1 MDDASELLELVRR
14 SIAES
19 TRREFDE
26 RVETQAARL
35 REQIESGAFDNRD
48 FAVGLEL
55 EAYVADREGRL
66 AHLPDRVLEID
77 GCAGE
82 LGRHNVEVNT
92 PPNVLDGAGLD
103 AQLRAL
109 EERVD
114 AAREAIRAEG
124 RALVLDAM
132 WTIPPEEGTTA
143 YLSAGEER
151 DGLRL
156 AANMKPAARYH
167 ALDNAIVGEREGTV
181 DVDLPSVSASL
192 PSVLVESLTSSMQP
206 HLQIP
211 RAERFPAHYNAAIR
225 TMGPVLALATNSPFA
240 PADWYPDCAGEEA
253 HALVDRAYHE
263 LRIPVFEQAIN
274 VVEEGKVRFP
284 DDVASATD
292 VVDRIAADPTRAPFL
307 REWTDGADDART
319 EFAEFDHKRGTYWR
333 WLRGV
338 VGGQPI
344 DEANDERSLRIEYRP
359 LPTQPSAA
367 DVASLQALTAGLI
380 RGLVAADH
388 PLAALDWEATKAGFY
403 GVVREGLDAELVWLT
418 ADGER
423 TADPET
429 IYGELF
435 ELARMGLRESG
446 VPEERV
452 ERSLDP
458 MERRFVE
465 RTTPSRWKK
474 ARVREHVD
482 DGASLPEAIRG
493 MQREY
498 LDRVGRP
505 FAEWG

>member
-1 MDDASELLELVRR
+1 MDDVSELVRR
-14 SIAES
+14 SLEEA
-19 TRREFDE
+19 TRREFDD
-26 RVETQAARL
+26 RVETQAERL
-35 REQIESGAFDNRD
+35 REEIESGAFDNRD

-55 EAYVADREGRL
+55 EAYVTDHEGRL

-92 PPNVLDGAGLD
+92 PPNVLDGTGLD

-114 AAREAIRAEG
+114 AAQEAIRAG
-124 RALVLDAM
+124 GCTLVLDAM
-132 WTIPPEEGTTA
+132 WTIPPEEGTRT
-143 YLSAGEER
+143 YLSAGEVR

-156 AANMKPAARYH
+156 ATNMKPAARYH
-167 ALDNAIVGEREGTV
+167 ALDNAIVGERGGRV
-181 DVDLPSVSASL
+181 DVDLPDVSQSF

-240 PADWYPDCAGEEA
+240 PADCYPNRGGEEA
-253 HALVDRAYHE
+253 HALVDRSYHE

-307 REWTDGADDART
+307 REWTDEADERGDR
-319 EFAEFDHKRGTYWR
+319 FAEFDHKRGTYWR

-359 LPTQPSAA
+359 LPTQPSAE

-388 PLAALDWEATKAGFY
+388 PIADLDREAAKAGFY

-423 TADPET
+423 TADPKT
-429 IYGELF
+429 IYDELF
-435 ELARMGLRESG
+435 ELARVGLRESG
-446 VPEERV
+446 VPDERI
-452 ERSLDP
+452 ERYLDP
-458 MERRFVE
+458 LERRFEE
-465 RTTPSRWKK
+465 RTAPSRWKK
-474 ARVREHVD
+474 ARVRERID

-498 LDRVGRP
+498 VERTGRP